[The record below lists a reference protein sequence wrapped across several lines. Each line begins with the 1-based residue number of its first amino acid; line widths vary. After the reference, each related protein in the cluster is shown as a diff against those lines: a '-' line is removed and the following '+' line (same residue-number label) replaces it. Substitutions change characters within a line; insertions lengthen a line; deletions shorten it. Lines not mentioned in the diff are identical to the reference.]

1 MVLRTHLFV
10 YIELM
15 QVSVLLEIQSEFV
28 DCDCTD
34 IEWTYVQV
42 QNKYILSLCLIYMG
56 NFKLPI

>member
-1 MVLRTHLFV
+1 MVIQTHLSL

-34 IEWTYVQV
+34 IGWTYVQV
-42 QNKYILSLCLIYMG
+42 QNKYILSLCLIYMS
-56 NFKLPI
+56 NFKLLV